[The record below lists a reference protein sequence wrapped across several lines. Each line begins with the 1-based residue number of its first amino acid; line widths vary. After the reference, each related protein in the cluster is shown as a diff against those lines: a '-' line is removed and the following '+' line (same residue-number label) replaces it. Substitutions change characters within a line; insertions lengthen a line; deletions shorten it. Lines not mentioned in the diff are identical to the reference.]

1 MNNNPNNPNT
11 TISTD
16 KLHKA
21 RGIIKISKAVNK
33 EKKINYSLQIGGFLL
48 FTSICCFSFKGAT
61 ISIPSVSSKSLINL
75 SDSLK

>member
-33 EKKINYSLQIGGFLL
+33 EKKINYRFYFDCLKPKSF
-48 FTSICCFSFKGAT
+48 FSGT
-61 ISIPSVSSKSLINL
+61 TVY
-75 SDSLK
+75 